1 MLDLASGFFQADIES
16 GSIPLTAVCTQ
27 TGLYEWLRIPMGTS
41 GSPWCFQRFM
51 TQVCEGLQRVQSY
64 IDDIV
69 VNSLSAPHHVDDL
82 CGFLARLTEYK
93 LKLSPKKAHI
103 GAPEVQFLGHLVTPS
118 GLRPYLKKED
128 AMLKMPM
135 PPTKGELASLLG
147 GVAYLR
153 KKLPG
158 LPTTG
163 KDLHFLLRKDVHFE
177 FTAHH
182 TATAKKDLKR
192 LVTSEVL
199 AFPDYQAAIDGSRK
213 NQLITDASK
222 EGFRASFEQKQPD
235 GKNRPLLY
243 VSRTTLPSEQS

>member
-1 MLDLASGFFQADIES
+1 M
-16 GSIPLTAVCTQ
+16 
-27 TGLYEWLRIPMGTS
+27 
-41 GSPWCFQRFM
+41 
-51 TQVCEGLQRVQSY
+51 
-64 IDDIV
+64 
-69 VNSLSAPHHVDDL
+69 
-82 CGFLARLTEYK
+82 
-93 LKLSPKKAHI
+93 KLSPKKAHI

-118 GLRPYLKKED
+118 GLRPDPKKID
-128 AMLKMPM
+128 AMLKMPL
-135 PPTKGELASLLG
+135 PSTKGEFRSLFG
-147 GVAYLR
+147 SVSYLR
-153 KKLPG
+153 KVLPS
-158 LPTTG
+158 LSTTV
-163 KDLHFLLRKDVHFE
+163 KDLHSLLRKDVRFE